1 MNKKTLISL
10 LGTSA
15 IFATAL
21 VTLSI
26 NAETKLNP
34 ILEQNHGHSSE
45 TGHSHSDLDGH
56 ASEECKTACE
66 EAEKKTLGAPHAD
79 EAKNLD
85 GHKDEACKTACEEAE
100 KVSFDGHA
108 SEECKTACE
117 EAEKKDDLAGHKDE
131 ACKTA
136 CESAEADA
144 HAGHDHASHEGHDHA
159 AEEGAI
165 DGPVISPL
173 ALKNLGVKF
182 ATLKKDERIIYT
194 RVPAVVRSPETNHK
208 VLYSPW
214 SGRVKSIDAAIGQ
227 KAAKDKVLVEII
239 RDPLPRV
246 ELRMT
251 ENLLKLASE
260 EFHTSLAEYKKSM
273 AVLKIYK
280 DELKRL
286 SDFQKK
292 AGADAP
298 IVPRKEL
305 INLKYEI
312 TKAEQDVKNTEEK
325 LKLHGT
331 SQENLDRIKKGAH
344 LHVDH
349 SFWLNSLKANGLWG
363 ADAEKLFNSLPEK
376 MQKRSWVIPSIAELS
391 SQDFITEN
399 LITTV
404 KLNKT
409 LANNFIEVAGL
420 VQEGYSVEQLL
431 DLADRKA
438 FDKIMKLSFPK
449 DADITSINIRRG
461 QKVEVG
467 AELISLRDPS
477 QMYLEVQALGSEK
490 AEVKKALAQ
499 QWNVG
504 AQAITDKSITA
515 FKGLKISHLQEDPK
529 ASRLLKAIV
538 PVPNRLISEAKRSK
552 STYRSWELQDG
563 LRFYLQI
570 PRAVHKGAFEVP
582 ASAILESGPDT
593 IVIVKEGDI
602 YYERPVH
609 VAYSNDDRAI
619 LTAASELRVNEQV
632 VANGAFA
639 LQLALAKSKGL
650 VIDTRCAHSH

>member
-1 MNKKTLISL
+1 MKKKTLLTALSISTFIGISL
-10 LGTSA
+10 FTLQINAQDKNSA
-15 IFATAL
+15 IDTSWLKEDSHAG
-21 VTLSI
+21 
-26 NAETKLNP
+26 
-34 ILEQNHGHSSE
+34 HDHSSHE
-45 TGHSHSDLDGH
+45 GHDHSHADHDHSSHEGHKHDELEGH

-66 EAEKKTLGAPHAD
+66 SAEAEKKAS
-79 EAKNLD
+79 LD
-85 GHKDEACKTACEEAE
+85 
-100 KVSFDGHA
+100 
-108 SEECKTACE
+108 
-117 EAEKKDDLAGHKDE
+117 GHKDE

-144 HAGHDHASHEGHDHA
+144 HAGHDHASHEGHDHGETTEAPEQA
-159 AEEGAI
+159 A
-165 DGPVISPL
+165 ISSL

-182 ATLKKDERIIYT
+182 ATLKKGERIIYT
-194 RVPAVVRSPETNHK
+194 RIPAVVRSPETNHQT
-208 VLYSPW
+208 LYSPW
-214 SGRVKSIDAAIGQ
+214 SGRVKSISASIGQ
-227 KAAKDKVLVEII
+227 KATADKVLVEII

-260 EFHTSLAEYKKSM
+260 EYHTSLAEYKKAA
-273 AVLKIYK
+273 AVLKIYQ

-286 SDFQKK
+286 TDFQKK
-292 AGADAP
+292 ADSDTP
-298 IVPRKEL
+298 IVPRKEI

-312 TKAEQDVKNTEEK
+312 TKATQDVKNTEEK

-331 SQENLDRIKKGAH
+331 SKENLVRIQKGEH
-344 LHVDH
+344 LHIDH
-349 SFWLNSLKANGLWG
+349 SFWLNSLKANGLWSD
-363 ADAEKLFNSLPEK
+363 DAQKLFNTLPEK
-376 MQKRSWVIPSIAELS
+376 VKKRSWVIPSIAELS
-391 SQDFITEN
+391 SQDFITKD

-420 VQEGYSVEQLL
+420 VQEGYSVEQLI

-438 FDKIMKLSFPK
+438 FDKIMKLSFPTN
-449 DADITSINIRRG
+449 ADITAINIRRG
-461 QKVEVG
+461 QKVETG

-490 AEVKKALAQ
+490 TEVKKALAQ
-499 QWNVG
+499 QWTVR
-504 AQAITDKSITA
+504 AQAITDKSIKL
-515 FKGLKISHLQEDPK
+515 FNDLKISHLQEDTTG
-529 ASRLLKAIV
+529 SRLLKAIV
-538 PVPNRLISEAKRSK
+538 PVENRLISEAKRDK
-552 STYRSWELQDG
+552 SVYRSWELQDG
-563 LRFYLQI
+563 LRFYLEV

-593 IVIVKEGDI
+593 IVIVKEGEI

-632 VANGAFA
+632 VAKGAFA